1 MDFSRRRGRRTAPV
15 AGLSQPAN
23 RNAAPRPPGRAARRG
38 AAEGSVMAA
47 LQAPLA
53 PRTLPPNP
61 PRALPPS
68 RWRSP
73 PGAIAGRASA
83 EKPLT
88 SSRARAAAA
97 LGPWWAE
104 ACGCAC
110 RRARGPWGWVGAMPL
125 VSMERGQAP
134 RLRRP
139 VCSAQAAPS
148 RGACPRTTAA
158 SQGPAP
164 RCPHSANGS
173 MRKAPS
179 PAAAGPGSS
188 AVTRTCAPG
197 AGGGAGRAPR
207 GMGEKEQRKRGE
219 WMPSSPRIRST

>member
-1 MDFSRRRGRRTAPV
+1 
-15 AGLSQPAN
+15 
-23 RNAAPRPPGRAARRG
+23 
-38 AAEGSVMAA
+38 MAA

-53 PRTLPPNP
+53 PHTPPHP
-61 PRALPPS
+61 TRALPPS

-73 PGAIAGRASA
+73 PGARAGRATA
-83 EKPLT
+83 EEPLT
-88 SSRARAAAA
+88 SSRARAAAAA

-139 VCSAQAAPS
+139 ACSAQAAPS
-148 RGACPRTTAA
+148 RGACPRTSTA

-188 AVTRTCAPG
+188 AVTHTCAPG
-197 AGGGAGRAPR
+197 AGGGAGQAPR

-219 WMPSSPRIRST
+219 